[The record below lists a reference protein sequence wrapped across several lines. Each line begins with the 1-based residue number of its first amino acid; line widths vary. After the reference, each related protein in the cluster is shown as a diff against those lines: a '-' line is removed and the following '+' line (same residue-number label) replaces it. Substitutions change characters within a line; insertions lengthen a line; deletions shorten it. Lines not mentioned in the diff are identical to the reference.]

1 MADAA
6 QQPKPLT
13 RSEREAQIKDKAG
26 LVIVIMALF
35 MAVTTYFANTHS
47 SAGLKNMLKAT
58 DTYAF
63 FQSKSIKQAI
73 AEGQRDDYLAR
84 GDKEK
89 AAKLQTKIDKYE
101 SDPEK
106 GEGKKELLEKA
117 RAFEA
122 ARDQAAKHGPW
133 LTFASMAFQ
142 LAIVLLSA
150 SIIAVNNTMYKV
162 SEVVAVIGVLLLSQG
177 IWLWF

>member
-1 MADAA
+1 MAEE
-6 QQPKPLT
+6 KPLS
-13 RSEREAQIKDKAG
+13 RSEREALIKDKAG

-35 MAVTTYFANTHS
+35 MAITTYFANMHS
-47 SAGLKNMLKAT
+47 GAVMKNMLKAT

-63 FQSKSIKQAI
+63 FQSKSLKQTI
-73 AEGQRDDYLAR
+73 AEGQRDDYLVR
-84 GDKEK
+84 GEK
-89 AAKLQTKIDKYE
+89 AKADALQAKIDRYE
-101 SDPEK
+101 SDPAK
-106 GEGKKELLEKA
+106 GEGKVELLTKA

-122 ARDQAAKHGPW
+122 ARDEASRHGPW

-150 SIIAVNNTMYKV
+150 AILSVNNRMYTF
-162 SEVVAVIGVLLLSQG
+162 SLYVAVIGMVLLSQG

>member
-1 MADAA
+1 MTE
-6 QQPKPLT
+6 QVQPKPLT

-35 MAVTTYFANTHS
+35 MAVTTYFANQHS
-47 SAGLKNMLKAT
+47 GAALKNMLKAT

-73 AEGQRDDYLAR
+73 AEGQRDDYVAR
-84 GDKEK
+84 GDKVK
-89 AAKLQTKIDKYE
+89 AEALQKKIDRYE
-101 SDPEK
+101 SDPVK
-106 GEGKKELLEKA
+106 GEGKVELLAKAQAFEKA
-117 RAFEA
+117 RDDAS
-122 ARDQAAKHGPW
+122 KHSPW

-162 SEVVAVIGVLLLSQG
+162 SEVVAVIGIILLSQG